1 MKKLME
7 HWRKLLEGDVVQGPW
22 VGSGA
27 PAPPPEEPSEEI
39 NPNAIIA
46 NEIEHFIIKKMKES
60 APEGVRASDHWSQE
74 QWEAFDEVN
83 ALLDKLFP
91 SGDEIE

>member
-1 MKKLME
+1 MKLLLE
-7 HWRKLLEGDVVQGPW
+7 QWRKLLEGDVVQGPW
-22 VGSGA
+22 TYQP
-27 PAPPPEEPSEEI
+27 PAPPPEEPSDEI

-46 NEIEHFIIKKMKES
+46 NEIEHFIIKKMKDS
-60 APEGVRASDHWSQE
+60 APEGVNPSDHWSPE
-74 QWEAFDEVN
+74 QWEVFDEVN

>member
-1 MKKLME
+1 MKLLLE
-7 HWRKLLEGDVVQGPW
+7 QWRKLLEGDVVQGPW
-22 VGSGA
+22 TYQ
-27 PAPPPEEPSEEI
+27 PPPEEPSDEI
-39 NPNAIIA
+39 NPNAIVA
-46 NEIEHFIIKKMKES
+46 NEIEGFIIEKLKES
-60 APEGVRASDHWSQE
+60 APEGVYPSDHWSTE